1 MAKKTSGNGLTS
13 LILASYNNEREL
25 TYRTSCLSLKSLS
38 WTRKRFVSAGGSHET
53 TALLN
58 GREDVFQK
66 IGKFGKVLHQD
77 KLSSRTDIG
86 FSSYFT
92 A

>member
-1 MAKKTSGNGLTS
+1 M
-13 LILASYNNEREL
+13 
-25 TYRTSCLSLKSLS
+25 KSLS
-38 WTRKRFVSAGGSHET
+38 RTRNRSVSDIASHEI

-58 GREDVFQK
+58 CREDVFQK
-66 IGKFGKVLHQD
+66 IGKFGKVSHQD